1 MFIIKINNYKRK
13 ENFYKKSQIFS
24 YLSILIIFFL
34 ISINIFFF
42 GHSFKYLIFAL
53 LGIVIFLIS
62 FANTNFALMLLIFSM
77 LLSPEF
83 SLGFA
88 GGRAVV
94 LRLDDLFLIVVFLGW
109 LAKMATAKLG
119 FFRKTPLNFPI
130 FIYLTFYTISTF
142 FGIIRGYVTFKDSI
156 FYLLKYFEYF
166 FLYFM
171 VADVVVEEKQARIFV
186 YAILFVS
193 IITSLYA
200 FRQHFSGI
208 ERVTAPFEEKE
219 VESNTFGG
227 YLVLISLLAI
237 SLFLN
242 VSKLKLK
249 IFFGIVIFLSIFSLL
264 FTLSRGS
271 WLAFILGYIAI
282 FFVSKKGKITFL
294 ITTILLCLLLY
305 IFLPARVLD
314 RIKYTFTPE
323 TQKTVFGKK
332 INLDASAAARIENWF
347 YSLQLWSKYPIL
359 GRGAGSARVVVDHQ
373 YGRILLEAGFFGILA
388 FLFLI
393 FGLFRSFFFALNI
406 LKDNEFALG
415 LSTGAI
421 AILFSFLFHSLS
433 CETFIVIR
441 IMEPFWFLTAVVVA
455 LPDIFLEKFGL

>member
-1 MFIIKINNYKRK
+1 
-13 ENFYKKSQIFS
+13 
-24 YLSILIIFFL
+24 
-34 ISINIFFF
+34 
-42 GHSFKYLIFAL
+42 
-53 LGIVIFLIS
+53 
-62 FANTNFALMLLIFSM
+62 M

-83 SLGFA
+83 SLGLA

-109 LAKMATAKLG
+109 LAKMATIKKIG

-142 FGIIRGYVTFKDSI
+142 LGIIRGYVTFKDSI

-166 FLYFM
+166 LLYFM
-171 VADVVVEEKQARIFV
+171 VADVLVEEKQARIFV
-186 YAILFVS
+186 YAIFFVS

-208 ERVTAPFEEKE
+208 ERVTAPFEEKDI
-219 VESNTFGG
+219 ESNTFGG

-237 SLFLN
+237 SFFLN
-242 VSKLKLK
+242 ISKLKLK
-249 IFFGIVIFLSIFSLL
+249 IFFGIVIFLSLFSLL

-271 WLAFILGYIAI
+271 WLAFILGYITI
-282 FFVSKKGKITFL
+282 FFVLKKGRITFL
-294 ITTILLCLLLY
+294 IATLILCLLLY

-323 TQKTVFGKK
+323 TQKTIFGKK

-347 YSLQLWSKYPIL
+347 YSLELWSKYPIF

-373 YGRILLEAGFFGILA
+373 YGRILLEAGFFGILV

-393 FGLFRSFFFALNI
+393 FELFRSFFFTLNI

-415 LSTGAI
+415 LSVGAI

-441 IMEPFWFLTAVVVA
+441 IMEPFWFLVAIVVT
-455 LPDIFLEKFGL
+455 LPDIFLEKLDYEKSIS